1 MLLWL
6 LYFFIN
12 TTPLMKRRM
21 LIKGD
26 MFAKANYWETKKKFH
41 NLCIWYVVFLCV
53 FVVCLI
59 SLVNKEFLSQIL
71 SRVLLFTKASQ
82 DTLRLLLTSQD
93 MKTCSDNDI
102 TLTAV
107 NNCRNPP
114 RNGASE
120 SFYGFFQECL
130 TWWELKMKNQKLN
143 SRCESVVEQIILWGE
158 RVDNSIIRF
167 LGFSVIQLMLN
178 VM

>member
-1 MLLWL
+1 M
-6 LYFFIN
+6 
-12 TTPLMKRRM
+12 
-21 LIKGD
+21 
-26 MFAKANYWETKKKFH
+26 
-41 NLCIWYVVFLCV
+41 FLCE

-114 RNGASE
+114 RNRASE
-120 SFYGFFQECL
+120 SFYCFFSGMFDLMGIKNEELETQ
-130 TWWELKMKNQKLN
+130 LKMRV
-143 SRCESVVEQIILWGE
+143 SR
-158 RVDNSIIRF
+158 
-167 LGFSVIQLMLN
+167 
-178 VM
+178 